1 MPDDST
7 ESVVVESE
15 AQWGSDHIADL
26 LKAHDFEFISFNPG
40 ASFRGLEE
48 SIVNYNDN
56 TPEVIETS
64 HECLSVSIAHGY
76 AKATNEPAACA
87 LHNVVGTLHGTM
99 GVFNAYADRVPL
111 LVLSGTGPI
120 RKSKRRP
127 FYDWIHSALV
137 QGNLVRGFVKWD
149 DQPWHIDGA
158 AESIYR
164 ALKIADTRPKGPTYV
179 ALDHELQETELDEP
193 LSIPDPD
200 KFIPPSKMAPD
211 PSAIEQA
218 AGMLVGSDFPAIMV
232 DQVGDSPD
240 AVKSLVELAELLGA
254 PVFNSH
260 RTGAPHR
267 YNFPNTHPMDLSWTD
282 ALSEADTVLAL
293 DVWSLDYLLT
303 DIDSESR
310 ESQELIDG
318 DFDLIDIGMHEL
330 RTSGLVPDQ
339 FSMRE
344 TELPI
349 LADTKLA
356 IPALVEAIEERV
368 QESSALQD
376 RIETRC
382 EAVEMR
388 HEKREQR
395 WKQQVEDQYDETP
408 ISLPRLA
415 HEIWRV
421 IEDEPWVLVNGTLRG
436 HAYRQW
442 DIDEFDKYVGGYSGG
457 GGIGYGIGGAIGGAL
472 AYQDSDRI
480 PINLQPDGDLM
491 YYPGGL
497 WTMGHYDIPLFTIV
511 HNNGALYNSTKHRI
525 NLANYRGR
533 DDSYESAL
541 TGTGIW
547 DPTPDYA
554 SMAKAMGVNG
564 YGPVEDPD
572 DLSEVLHTAW
582 ENVKDGQPVLVDV
595 VCQSR

>member
-1 MPDDST
+1 MADDNT
-7 ESVVVESE
+7 GFDTVESE
-15 AQWGSDHIADL
+15 AKWGSDHIADL
-26 LKAHDFEFISFNPG
+26 LKAHDFDFISFNPG

-48 SIVNYNDN
+48 SIVNYNNN

-76 AKATNEPAACA
+76 AKATNEPAVCA

-111 LVLSGTGPI
+111 LVLSGTGPM

-127 FYDWIHSALV
+127 FYDWVHSALV
-137 QGNLVRGFVKWD
+137 QGDLVRGFTKWD

-164 ALKIADTRPKGPTYV
+164 ALKIADTRPRGPTYV
-179 ALDHELQETELDEP
+179 TLDHELQECELDEP
-193 LSIPDPD
+193 LPIPDPD
-200 KFIPPSKMAPD
+200 KFGPPSRIAPD
-211 PSAIEQA
+211 LTAIERA
-218 AGMLVGSDFPAIMV
+218 ADMLVESDFPVIMV
-232 DQVGDSPD
+232 DQVGDSRE
-240 AVKSLVELAELLGA
+240 AVDSLVDLAELLAA

-267 YNFPNTHPMDLSWTD
+267 YNFPNTHPMDLSGTD

-303 DIDSESR
+303 DVDAESR
-310 ESQELIDG
+310 ESTEVIEG
-318 DFDLIDIGMHEL
+318 DFDLIDVGMHEL
-330 RTSGLVPDQ
+330 RVSGLVPEQ

-356 IPALVEAIEERV
+356 IPALVESVVERV
-368 QESSALQD
+368 EESHTLQD
-376 RIETRC
+376 EIEARRD
-382 EAVEMR
+382 AVKAR
-388 HEKREQR
+388 HEQREQR
-395 WKQQVEDQYDETP
+395 WEQQVEDQYDEMP
-408 ISLPRLA
+408 ISLPRLSK
-415 HEIWRV
+415 EIWNV
-421 IEDEPWVLVNGTLRG
+421 IEDEPWVIVNGTLRG

-442 DIDEFDKYVGGYSGG
+442 DIDEWDKYVGGYSGG
-457 GGIGYGIGGAIGGAL
+457 GGIGYGVGAAIGGAL
-472 AYQDSDRI
+472 AYQDTDRI

-497 WTMGHYDIPLFTIV
+497 WTMGHYDIPMFTVV

-525 NLANYRGR
+525 NLANYRDR

-547 DPTPDYA
+547 DPVPDYA
-554 SMAKAMGVNG
+554 SIANAMGVNG

-572 DLSEVLHTAW
+572 ELPAVLQAAW
-582 ENVKDGQPVLVDV
+582 EDVKNGQPVLVDV